1 MASGLPPIPAAMD
14 FQQTLRRPVSLTG
27 IGLHSG
33 EPAQM
38 TVSPAGAD
46 TGIVFRAADGTLI
59 PGNADHVVD
68 TNSATTVGAFG
79 VRVRTI
85 EHLMAAAA
93 ALGIDNALVDI
104 KGPEVPAADG
114 SAQPFLELLR
124 EGGRVTLPTPR
135 RPIVITEPI
144 RVGTESRWLEVLPAD
159 ALRVSY
165 TLDNNHPVIGLQV
178 GTYAI
183 TEEVFALELA
193 AARTYGF
200 LRDVPVMRQNGLARG
215 GSLENAVVVG
225 KRSVLNDSLR
235 FPDEFVRHKILDLV
249 GDLFLLG
256 RPLRALVVGR
266 NAGHALNH
274 QLVTAIQKAVATDR
288 RRVAVRVMRPA
299 PAPPAPVPVVST
311 GDGFLP
317 GVAAL

>member
-1 MASGLPPIPAAMD
+1 MTRMASGLPPIAAVMD
-14 FQQTLRRPVSLTG
+14 LQQTLRRPVSLTG

-33 EPAQM
+33 EPVEM
-38 TVSPAGAD
+38 TASPAGAD

-59 PGNADHVVD
+59 PANADHVVD

-93 ALGIDNALVDI
+93 ALGIDNALVDV

-124 EGGRVTLPTPR
+124 EGGRVTLPAPR

-165 TLDNNHPVIGLQV
+165 TLDRKSTRLNSSHMSIS
-178 GTYAI
+178 YA
-183 TEEVFALELA
+183 VFCLKKKKTIKQSLGQAQRA
-193 AARTYGF
+193 KKR
-200 LRDVPVMRQNGLARG
+200 NGA
-215 GSLENAVVVG
+215 
-225 KRSVLNDSLR
+225 
-235 FPDEFVRHKILDLV
+235 
-249 GDLFLLG
+249 
-256 RPLRALVVGR
+256 
-266 NAGHALNH
+266 
-274 QLVTAIQKAVATDR
+274 QK
-288 RRVAVRVMRPA
+288 
-299 PAPPAPVPVVST
+299 SWY
-311 GDGFLP
+311 
-317 GVAAL
+317 